1 MIIKIGR
8 WSDHNWQHNMSE
20 KSPKL
25 KRAKLDI
32 EDISSNPDSS
42 PVNTHE
48 SSLSEEAYY
57 NENFKFIINYVL
69 ESVDGHVISA
79 EEKMFVQRFLDL
91 NSELLFCISSFYGL
105 SDDATV

>member
-1 MIIKIGR
+1 
-8 WSDHNWQHNMSE
+8 MSE

-32 EDISSNPDSS
+32 EDISSNPDTS
-42 PVNTHE
+42 PVHE

-57 NENFKFIINYVL
+57 NENFKFIINNVL

-79 EEKMFVQRFLDL
+79 EERMFVQTFLDL
-91 NSELLFCISSFYGL
+91 SSELKVSLLSSYY
-105 SDDATV
+105 V

>member
-1 MIIKIGR
+1 
-8 WSDHNWQHNMSE
+8 MSE

-42 PVNTHE
+42 PVITHE

-79 EEKMFVQRFLDL
+79 EERMFVQKFLDL
-91 NSELLFCISSFYGL
+91 NSELKVSLLFCISSFYGL